1 MNIKKRGKIVY
12 ILLFFSYLASAQA
25 TLKLSRAESEGLFLK
40 ENLSLLAEKLQ
51 ISQAETKVIQ
61 AKLWPNPTFTIDQ
74 VNFWATDA
82 QTGGQEVIP
91 SLGNILGKNRQ
102 AGLELEQLVQTAR
115 KRKKLIAVEQVA
127 VEKSKQYFE
136 DLLRSLKIEFRNKLT
151 ELQYLQLS
159 KNIYQNQFNS
169 IQKLA
174 KAYKNQVDQGN
185 FPKGEYIRIKAL
197 ELEISKELTDVIA
210 STNESQ
216 KELKILMRLNPTFN
230 LEILDN
236 NYWNQIATPNQFLA
250 ENLIEKAK
258 ENRPD
263 YKLAQLEKSYSD
275 KLLIYEKSQKTPD
288 VNFSVAYDRGGNA
301 MWDFIGFGL
310 SFDLPVFNRNQ
321 GNIASAK
328 IGQEIAETQFQQKDL
343 ALENEIVLANQ
354 NLNQAILFHNDIERD
369 YEKDLDTLWTNYTKN
384 FMDRKISLLEYLDFT
399 DAYLVNKRII
409 IEAKKEVHDKSE
421 ELNYTVGIDL
431 IQ

>member
-1 MNIKKRGKIVY
+1 MNSKTRGKLILS
-12 ILLFFSYLASAQA
+12 ILLISCLANAQE
-25 TLKLSRAESEGLFLK
+25 TLKLSRTESEAIFLK
-40 ENLSLLAEKLQ
+40 ENLSLLAEELQ

-61 AKLWPNPTFTIDQ
+61 AKLWPNPTFTLDQ

-91 SLGNILGKNRQ
+91 PLGNILGTNRQ

-115 KRKKLIAVEQVA
+115 KRKKLIAVEQVS

-159 KNIYQNQFNS
+159 KSVYQNQFNS
-169 IQKLA
+169 VQKLA

-216 KELKILMRLNPTFN
+216 KELKMLMRLDPTLN
-230 LEILDN
+230 LEILDD
-236 NYWNQIATPNQFLA
+236 NYWNQIVTPNQFLA

-263 YKLAQLEKSYSD
+263 YKLAQLEKTYSE

-369 YEKDLDTLWTNYTKN
+369 YEKDLDTLWANYTKN
-384 FMDRKISLLEYLDFT
+384 FLERKISLLEYLDFT
-399 DAYLVNKRII
+399 DAYLVNKKII